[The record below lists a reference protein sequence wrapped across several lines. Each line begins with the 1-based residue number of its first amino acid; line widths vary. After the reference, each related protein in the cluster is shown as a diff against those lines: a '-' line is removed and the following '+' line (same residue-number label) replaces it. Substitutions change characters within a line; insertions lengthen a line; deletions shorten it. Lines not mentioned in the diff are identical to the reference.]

1 MKLDHTSPRVL
12 LTVLSKRDGIIIL
25 GYADTKEPCVRLHT
39 KDNWDSIPI
48 GQCALIPWS
57 SMPKPKFSDIGDI
70 LDRYVNA
77 KI

>member
-1 MKLDHTSPRVL
+1 MENDEKVL
-12 LTVLSKRDGIIIL
+12 LQVLSKTDGLIIL
-25 GYADTKEPCVRLHT
+25 GFASTKEPCIRLHT
-39 KDNWDSIPI
+39 KANCDSIPI

-70 LDRYVNA
+70 LNKYINA